1 MTISTRIRILFML
14 FIALSLTASVL
25 VAAEGEEA
33 AGGSKWIGLTAKKP
47 FLHIIHEKQTVKVQR
62 IQDPNY
68 ELRGYFAKTSR
79 QCPPFCIGPI
89 EADPRVKT
97 VGEVEV
103 FEFMEKKMRNGKG
116 MLIDARTPSWHH
128 KGTIPGSVNVP
139 FTVLSK
145 GDKDI
150 EMVEALERFGA
161 VKRDGVNPI
170 TAWLEDLGFFDGDMK
185 TRDWDFS
192 KCKDLVL
199 WCNGPACGQ
208 SPRAIRGLLEV
219 GYPPEKLFY
228 YRGGMQMWQL
238 FSLTTATP
246 Q

>member
-1 MTISTRIRILFML
+1 MPITKKMKILFLLMTS
-14 FIALSLTASVL
+14 FSLTATAL
-25 VAAEGEEA
+25 YAAEEES
-33 AGGSKWIGLTAKKP
+33 GDGSRWIGLTAKKP
-47 FLHIIHEKQTVKVQR
+47 FLHVIHKKQTVKVQR

-79 QCPPFCIGPI
+79 QCPPFCLGTI

-97 VGEVEV
+97 VGEIEV
-103 FEFMEKKMRNGKG
+103 FSFMEKQLRNGKG
-116 MLIDARTPSWHH
+116 MLVDARTPSWHK

-145 GDKDI
+145 SDEDI
-150 EMVEALERFGA
+150 EMVEALELFGA
-161 VKRDGVNPI
+161 VKREDVNPI
-170 TAWLEDLGFFDGDMK
+170 TSWLEGMGFFDGDMK
-185 TRDWDFS
+185 TPDWDFS
-192 KCKDLVL
+192 NAKELVL

-219 GYPPEKLFY
+219 GYPPQKLFY
-228 YRGGMQMWQL
+228 YRGGMQLWQL
-238 FSLTTATP
+238 FSLTTAIP

>member
-1 MTISTRIRILFML
+1 MTIGTIMRILFML
-14 FIALSLTASVL
+14 LIASSLTTSVL
-25 VAAEGEEA
+25 FAAEEEA

-47 FLHIIHEKQTVKVQR
+47 FLHVIHNKQTVKVQR

-79 QCPPFCIGPI
+79 QCPPFCLGAI
-89 EADPRVKT
+89 EAGPKVKT
-97 VGEVEV
+97 VGEIEV
-103 FEFMEKKMRNGKG
+103 FKFMEKQLRNGKG
-116 MLIDARTPSWHH
+116 MLVDARTPSWHK
-128 KGTIPGSVNVP
+128 KGTIPGSVNIP
-139 FTVLSK
+139 FTILSK

-150 EMVEALERFGA
+150 EMVEALEMFGA
-161 VKRDGVNPI
+161 VKRESVNPI
-170 TAWLEDLGFFDGDMK
+170 TSWLEGFGFFDGDMK
-185 TRDWDFS
+185 TPEWDFS

-219 GYPPEKLFY
+219 GYPAEKLFY